1 MNVNLIKINKF
12 AIKQWRVFVR
22 KSLLKLNSLMKSP
35 LYTTPMPKVM
45 LVENDRTLLTMLA
58 NSLAQFGQNITAIA
72 NNSSD
77 AIKLFQKVNP
87 EVVILDIDLGD
98 SIDGI
103 ELANLMQKSNPN
115 IGIVFL
121 TSFNDHRFAFI
132 SKKEIPKNYI
142 YLRKQEISNVKMV
155 SDAILEAVTIAR
167 KYSHTRPVAKTYYSE
182 FSDRDIELMRHIS
195 KGYSNIKIAKIL
207 KIEQKSC
214 ENAISRLLK
223 KLNIPPD
230 KEVNQRVRITQK
242 YFELS
247 GKEVI

>member
-1 MNVNLIKINKF
+1 
-12 AIKQWRVFVR
+12 
-22 KSLLKLNSLMKSP
+22 MKS
-35 LYTTPMPKVM
+35 THVVRPMPKVM

-98 SIDGI
+98 AIDGI
-103 ELANLMQKSNPN
+103 ELANIMQKSNPN

-121 TSFNDHRFAFI
+121 TSFNDHRFAFV

-142 YLRKQEISNVKMV
+142 YLRKQQISNVKMV
-155 SDAILEAVTIAR
+155 SDAILEAATSSK
-167 KYSHTRPVAKTYYSE
+167 KYSYSTPVTKNYHAE
-182 FSDRDIELMRHIS
+182 LSDRDIELMRHIS

-223 KLNIPPD
+223 KLEIPPD
-230 KEVNQRVRITQK
+230 KEVNQRVLVTQK

>member
-1 MNVNLIKINKF
+1 
-12 AIKQWRVFVR
+12 
-22 KSLLKLNSLMKSP
+22 MKS
-35 LYTTPMPKVM
+35 TNAVRPMPKVM

-72 NNSSD
+72 SNSAD

-98 SIDGI
+98 AIDGI
-103 ELANLMQKSNPN
+103 ELANIMQKSNPN

-121 TSFNDHRFAFI
+121 TSFNDHRFAFV
-132 SKKEIPKNYI
+132 SKKVIPKNYI
-142 YLRKQEISNVKMV
+142 YLRKQQISNVKMV
-155 SDAILEAVTIAR
+155 SDAILEAATSSK
-167 KYSHTRPVAKTYYSE
+167 KYSYSTPVTKNYHAE
-182 FSDRDIELMRHIS
+182 LSDRDIELMRHIS

-223 KLNIPPD
+223 KLEIPPD
-230 KEVNQRVRITQK
+230 KEVNQRVLVTQK

>member
-1 MNVNLIKINKF
+1 MNLNLIKINKF
-12 AIKQWRVFVR
+12 AFKQWRVFVR

-167 KYSHTRPVAKTYYSE
+167 KYSHTRPVARTYYSE

>member
-1 MNVNLIKINKF
+1 
-12 AIKQWRVFVR
+12 
-22 KSLLKLNSLMKSP
+22 MKS
-35 LYTTPMPKVM
+35 TNASRPMPKVM

-103 ELANLMQKSNPN
+103 ELANIMQKSNPN
-115 IGIVFL
+115 IGVVFL

-142 YLRKQEISNVKMV
+142 YLRKQQISNVKMV
-155 SDAILEAVTIAR
+155 SDAILEAATSSK
-167 KYSHTRPVAKTYYSE
+167 KYSYSTPVTKNYHAE
-182 FSDRDIELMRHIS
+182 LSDRDIELMRHVS

-223 KLNIPPD
+223 KLEIPPD
-230 KEVNQRVRITQK
+230 KEVNQRVLVTQK

>member
-1 MNVNLIKINKF
+1 
-12 AIKQWRVFVR
+12 
-22 KSLLKLNSLMKSP
+22 MKS
-35 LYTTPMPKVM
+35 TNAVRPMPKVM

-72 NNSSD
+72 SNSSD

-98 SIDGI
+98 AIDGI
-103 ELANLMQKSNPN
+103 ELANIMQKSNPN

-121 TSFNDHRFAFI
+121 TSFNDHRFAFV

-142 YLRKQEISNVKMV
+142 YLRKQQISNVKMV
-155 SDAILEAVTIAR
+155 SDAILEAATSSK
-167 KYSHTRPVAKTYYSE
+167 KYSYSTPVIKNYHAE
-182 FSDRDIELMRHIS
+182 LSDRDIELMRHIS

-223 KLNIPPD
+223 KLEIPPD
-230 KEVNQRVRITQK
+230 KEVNQRVLVTQK